1 MWNLKWD
8 TKELIYGTEIDSDI
22 ENRLLVVKT
31 EGVGETDWE
40 FGISRCKLLYTHTH
54 THTHIYIT
62 ESLSSTL
69 ENNTTLQIHSI
80 K

>member
-54 THTHIYIT
+54 THTHTYIY
-62 ESLSSTL
+62 
-69 ENNTTLQIHSI
+69 N
-80 K
+80 

>member
-54 THTHIYIT
+54 THTHTHTYIY
-62 ESLSSTL
+62 
-69 ENNTTLQIHSI
+69 N
-80 K
+80 

>member
-54 THTHIYIT
+54 THTHTHIYI
-62 ESLSSTL
+62 
-69 ENNTTLQIHSI
+69 
-80 K
+80 

>member
-54 THTHIYIT
+54 THTHIYI
-62 ESLSSTL
+62 
-69 ENNTTLQIHSI
+69 
-80 K
+80 